1 MDNRP
6 IRKITVEMIVNQQFN
21 SEQDGYNRE
30 EVDAF
35 LNDICDYMEAEE
47 KRKANAPIAP
57 AMPAFSL
64 EPQVDPAELAKKDA
78 EIARLQGLVKQAQ
91 RETAEAKAKLEI
103 APKSEIQISS
113 EQATNL
119 LLNAQ
124 KVYDKTISDANT
136 RAEEIKKLAQEES
149 DKQISSL
156 SHKRDEL
163 LAEVD
168 TLKRSFE
175 AYLGRLSEMIDQ
187 QQEQLTSAYDK
198 LK

>member
-1 MDNRP
+1 MENRP

-21 SEQDGYNRE
+21 SEHDGYNRA

-35 LNDICDYMEAEE
+35 LNDICDFMEEEE
-47 KRKANAPIAP
+47 KRKAAAPP
-57 AMPAFSL
+57 VMPAFSV
-64 EPQVDPAELAKKDA
+64 EPQIDPAEIAKKDA

-124 KVYDKTISDANT
+124 KVYDKTISDANE
-136 RAEEIKKLAQEES
+136 RAEEIKKNAQEES
-149 DKQISSL
+149 DKQIASL

-175 AYLGRLSEMIDQ
+175 AYLGRLSEMLDSQ
-187 QQEQLTSAYDK
+187 QSQLSAAYDK